1 MPRSLLLQIAVGAA
15 ALALF
20 AFGCVHPPEDVKS
33 ALAPYQP
40 GEPSNFHQGAEHRRP
55 PVVAQPDAGATA
67 ATVDAAA
74 PVDASPASLSDAGT
88 SLPDAAP
95 QVDAAVAPT
104 AGGTS

>member
-1 MPRSLLLQIAVGAA
+1 
-15 ALALF
+15 
-20 AFGCVHPPEDVKS
+20 
-33 ALAPYQP
+33 
-40 GEPSNFHQGAEHRRP
+40 
-55 PVVAQPDAGATA
+55 VVAQPDAGATA